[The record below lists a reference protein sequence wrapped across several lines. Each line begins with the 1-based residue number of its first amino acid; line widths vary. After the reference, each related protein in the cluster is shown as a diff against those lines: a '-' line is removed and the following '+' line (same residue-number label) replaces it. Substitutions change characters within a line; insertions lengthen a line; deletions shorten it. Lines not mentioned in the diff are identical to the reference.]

1 MIVCG
6 FKKILKDKRLSI
18 TKVSKDTGLSRVTL
32 TALANGTSKGIR
44 FDTLNKLTQYLNVNV
59 DELITHIQENKHEEE
74 HEINLPI
81 EIVTAVSTLKRM
93 SEQETDKCKK
103 LDIDYVITIL
113 TNKPYGS
120 MPF

>member
-1 MIVCG
+1 M
-6 FKKILKDKRLSI
+6 
-18 TKVSKDTGLSRVTL
+18 
-32 TALANGTSKGIR
+32 
-44 FDTLNKLTQYLNVNV
+44 
-59 DELITHIQENKHEEE
+59 
-74 HEINLPI
+74 PI